1 MTPFLAP
8 DLVLS
13 PATVAPACP
22 DAAAAPD
29 TNQSLARLALIGL
42 QCVNR
47 VARAILDAHADREDD
62 DMLQS
67 DAEGAE
73 LVSRYCGTQLAAYA
87 TAVYGTPF
95 DTRADELE
103 SALRLAVPAPAAPAG
118 DTGAVR
124 LRRLLLTALSA
135 CLDVLGRLAD
145 AHVTC
150 DGCAVCQDLTG
161 IYRAVEGYQEVAETG
176 CPGPASEAVHALFG
190 VDYFDIHPANSLDNS
205 GKPVEWLKAILL
217 QTAREVQ

>member
-1 MTPFLAP
+1 
-8 DLVLS
+8 
-13 PATVAPACP
+13 
-22 DAAAAPD
+22 
-29 TNQSLARLALIGL
+29 
-42 QCVNR
+42 
-47 VARAILDAHADREDD
+47 
-62 DMLQS
+62 MLQS
-67 DAEGAE
+67 DAEGTE

-87 TAVYGTPF
+87 KAVYGTPF

-103 SALRLAVPAPAAPAG
+103 SALRLAIPAPAAPAAPAG

-205 GKPVEWLKAILL
+205 GKPVERLQAILL